1 MRPTQAILSLLLL
14 LLAGSCEPGASSDEG
29 AQPLSS
35 GKELYND
42 RGAAACVLCH
52 AADGSGTL
60 LGVDLRD
67 KGAHWDEE
75 KLNAYIADPE
85 AYATNNAHIEH
96 VRMPQP
102 PPMSD
107 RDRATLAR
115 YTLSLMKTRQP

>member
-1 MRPTQAILSLLLL
+1 MSLLLL
-14 LLAGSCEPGASSDEG
+14 LLAASCEPGASSDEG
-29 AQPLSS
+29 TQPLPS

-52 AADGSGTL
+52 AADGRGTL

-115 YTLSLMKTRQP
+115 YTLGLMKPRQP

>member
-14 LLAGSCEPGASSDEG
+14 LMAGSCESGANSEEG
-29 AQPLSS
+29 AQPPPS

-52 AADGSGTL
+52 AADGRGTL

-67 KGAHWDEE
+67 KGAHWDEQ
-75 KLNAYIADPE
+75 KLKAYIADPE
-85 AYATNNAHIEH
+85 AYAANNAHIEH

-102 PPMSD
+102 PSMSD

-115 YTLSLMKTRQP
+115 YTLGLMKAR

>member
-14 LLAGSCEPGASSDEG
+14 LLAGSCEPGASSEKG
-29 AQPLSS
+29 PPAPPS
-35 GKELYND
+35 GEELYND

-67 KGAHWDEE
+67 KGAHWDEQ
-75 KLNAYIADPE
+75 KLKAYIADPK
-85 AYATNNAHIEH
+85 AYAANNGHIEH

-102 PPMSD
+102 PSMSD

-115 YTLSLMKTRQP
+115 YTLGLMKAR